1 MVLID
6 RGGRHISDMIT
17 LSGWDSLEH
26 VLCTDDLK
34 VFPHFVT
41 FLITYLY
48 LDLGIQYA
56 LLPLGIFPPPVTGV
70 ILGT

>member
-6 RGGRHISDMIT
+6 GDGKHISNIII
-17 LSGWDSLEH
+17 LSGWDTLEH

-48 LDLGIQYA
+48 LNLGIQYA
-56 LLPLGIFPPPVTGV
+56 LLPPGIFTPPVTGV
-70 ILGT
+70 KLGT